1 MKGAKVLFAQPRPPR
16 AIGRRPEIARQAA
29 DEAFTAI
36 VDLDEFLPTLI
47 AAFRFFAFRRH
58 EMDGSRKTPVGG
70 TSATVGASVV
80 ATAFSSQ
87 RRWPMPGISATG
99 GGNPA

>member
-47 AAFRFFAFRRH
+47 AAFRFSAFCRH
-58 EMDGSRKTPVGG
+58 EMDCSRKTGRGNVGYG
-70 TSATVGASVV
+70 LPWPP
-80 ATAFSSQ
+80 
-87 RRWPMPGISATG
+87 RRLMRRELSRSWTLAR
-99 GGNPA
+99 